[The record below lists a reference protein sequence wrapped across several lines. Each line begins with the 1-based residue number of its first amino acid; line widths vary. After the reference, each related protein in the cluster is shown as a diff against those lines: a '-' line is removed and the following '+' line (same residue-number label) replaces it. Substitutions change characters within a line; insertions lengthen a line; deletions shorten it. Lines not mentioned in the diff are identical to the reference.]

1 MGSGGEMT
9 SHVRSS
15 DLLSAEEVRAE
26 LDLILA
32 SPAFAHSPRLAAFLR
47 FVVESRLSGKADY
60 IKSYTIGVEALGRS
74 EGFDPHVDPIVRV
87 EAGRLRKAL
96 ARYYSGIGA
105 DRSVLIDL
113 PRGSYV
119 PVFCRQH
126 VPREAGLVARLSR
139 PLSGKVGAWTMIAAL
154 AALVAV
160 GAIAAAGAWIS
171 AGKPSSATLASAGS
185 VNEATM
191 AVARPGRGRAVV
203 AVQQFDAIGTGADTV
218 TGLEDLGRKLR
229 DALARFDGID
239 VRSELGPPSV
249 ASAPL
254 STHSPSRS
262 DYRINGTLELARDG
276 AASLTFQLHDAV
288 AGTIIWTRRFENI
301 RIGNDGAA
309 VEGVVRRVVATVAQP
324 YGVIFARELDK
335 AAAGE
340 GDVRHRCVVQAIEQR
355 RRDDPAAR
363 QRVRTCLNH
372 VTTIDPT
379 HTGAFAALALLAV
392 NEYYVDENGDR
403 ALVDRALKAAL
414 RAADL
419 KPGSARA
426 HQALMS
432 ALFARGEIAAALA
445 EGEKAIAL
453 NPYDMTALGAYGLH
467 LVMSG
472 ELVKGGALLQQAVA
486 ESQVRTPAF
495 SFALFLCAYLQGD
508 DGSAS
513 YHASLLTSETYPL
526 DLVARALDAWREGD
540 GEQARQAID
549 KLAALHP
556 AWRNDPR
563 GRLQR
568 FIPSPTIVDRLAR
581 DLVAAGFR
589 TNAE

>member
-1 MGSGGEMT
+1 MT

-26 LDLILA
+26 LERILA
-32 SPAFAHSPRLAAFLR
+32 SPAFSHSPRLAAFLR

-96 ARYYSGIGA
+96 ARYYSSIGV

-126 VPREAGLVARLSR
+126 ISRGAGLIAGLSRRLSGR
-139 PLSGKVGAWTMIAAL
+139 FGFWSMIASV
-154 AALVAV
+154 AALVAIGLIV
-160 GAIAAAGAWIS
+160 MTEAWITAGRSKPATPLNAGAVNQ
-171 AGKPSSATLASAGS
+171 AT
-185 VNEATM
+185 T
-191 AVARPGRGRAVV
+191 AVVTPGRGRAVV
-203 AVQQFDAIGTGADTV
+203 VVQQFAAVGAGADTAV
-218 TGLEDLGRKLR
+218 TGLEDLARKLR
-229 DALARFDGID
+229 DAFARFDGID
-239 VRSELGPPSV
+239 VRSETGGPAL
-249 ASAPL
+249 ASA
-254 STHSPSRS
+254 SPSTNLPARS
-262 DYRINGTLELARDG
+262 EYRISATLEFQRDG
-276 AASLTFQLHDAV
+276 AAGLTFQLHDAI
-288 AGTIIWTRRFENI
+288 AGTIIWTRRFDNV
-301 RIGNDGAA
+301 RIANDSAA
-309 VEGVVRRVVATVAQP
+309 VEGMVRKVTATLAQP
-324 YGVIFARELDK
+324 YGVIFAREFDK
-335 AAAGE
+335 VAAGE
-340 GDVRHRCVVQAIEQR
+340 GDMRYQCVLRAIELR
-355 RRDDPAAR
+355 RRDDPATR
-363 QRVRTCLNH
+363 QHVRACLNQ
-372 VTTIDPT
+372 VTTTDPT
-379 HTGAFAALALLAV
+379 HANAFASLALLSV
-392 NEYYVDENGDR
+392 NEYYLDDNGDR
-403 ALVDRALKAAL
+403 AFIDRALRAAL

-419 KPGSARA
+419 RPESARA

-453 NPYDMTALGAYGLH
+453 NPYDMTVLGSYGMH
-467 LVMSG
+467 LVMNG
-472 ELVKGGALLQQAVA
+472 ELEKGQALLRQAVA

-508 DGSAS
+508 DASAS
-513 YHASLLTSETYPL
+513 YHASLLTSESYPL
-526 DLVARALDAWREGD
+526 DLVARALDAWRSGD
-540 GEQARQAID
+540 REEARQAID

-568 FIPSPTIVDRLAR
+568 FIPASAIVDRLAP
-581 DLVAAGFR
+581 DLAAAGLSD
-589 TNAE
+589 

>member
-1 MGSGGEMT
+1 MGNGSEMT

-26 LDLILA
+26 LGLILA
-32 SPAFAHSPRLAAFLR
+32 SPAFSHSPRLAAFLR
-47 FVVESRLSGKADY
+47 FVVESRLTGKADY

-74 EGFDPHVDPIVRV
+74 EGFDPHIDPIVRV

-119 PVFCRQH
+119 PVFCRQ
-126 VPREAGLVARLSR
+126 RTRRGAGLATLLSR
-139 PLSGKVGAWTMIAAL
+139 HLSGRVAAWTMIACV

-160 GAIAAAGAWIS
+160 GIVVATEAWVTAGQPRSVPPPAAGFVEQ
-171 AGKPSSATLASAGS
+171 GTTGVAT
-185 VNEATM
+185 
-191 AVARPGRGRAVV
+191 PGRGRAVV
-203 AVQQFDAIGTGADTV
+203 VVQQFDSVGAGAELTA
-218 TGLEDLGRKLR
+218 GLEDLRRKLR
-229 DALARFDGID
+229 DAFARFEGID
-239 VRSELGPPSV
+239 VLSEMGSPAI
-249 ASAPL
+249 ASAPAATRL
-254 STHSPSRS
+254 PGRS
-262 DYRINGTLELARDG
+262 EYRISASLESQSDG

-288 AGTIIWTRRFENI
+288 AGTIIWARRFEDV
-301 RIGNDGAA
+301 RIANDRAA
-309 VEGVVRRVVATVAQP
+309 VESMVRRVVATLAQP

-335 AAAGE
+335 VAAGE
-340 GDVRHRCVVQAIEQR
+340 GDIRHQCVVRAIELR

-363 QRVRTCLNH
+363 QRVRACLNQ
-372 VTTIDPT
+372 VTTSDPT
-379 HTGAFAALALLAV
+379 HAGAFAALALLAV
-392 NEYYVDENGDR
+392 SEYYVDDDGDR
-403 ALVDRALKAAL
+403 ALIDRALKAAL

-419 KPGSARA
+419 RPESARA

-445 EGEKAIAL
+445 EGEKAVAL
-453 NPYDMTALGAYGLH
+453 NPYDMTVLGAYGMH

-472 ELVKGGALLQQAVA
+472 ELEKGKALLQQAVA
-486 ESQVRTPAF
+486 ETQMRTPAF
-495 SFALFLCAYLQGD
+495 GFALFLCAYLQGD
-508 DGSAS
+508 DISAS
-513 YHASLLTSETYPL
+513 YHASLLTSESYPL

-540 GEQARQAID
+540 RDRARQALD

-556 AWRNDPR
+556 AWRSDPR

-568 FIPSPTIVDRLAR
+568 FIPSSAIVDRLVP
-581 DLVAAGFR
+581 DLAAAGL
-589 TNAE
+589 TN

>member
-1 MGSGGEMT
+1 MT

-26 LDLILA
+26 LARILA
-32 SPAFAHSPRLAAFLR
+32 SPAFSHSPRLASFLR

-96 ARYYSGIGA
+96 ARYYAGSGA
-105 DRSVLIDL
+105 DRAVLIDL

-119 PVFCRQH
+119 PVFCRQPIH
-126 VPREAGLVARLSR
+126 REAGLIARLGD
-139 PLSGKVGAWTMIAAL
+139 LSGRVGAWTMIASI
-154 AALVAV
+154 AALVA
-160 GAIAAAGAWIS
+160 AGVFVATDAWIG
-171 AGKPSSATLASAGS
+171 AGEPRSATPSNAGS
-185 VNEATM
+185 VNQATT

-203 AVQQFDAIGTGADTV
+203 VVEQFDVVGANADSV
-218 TGLEDLGRKLR
+218 TGLDDLGRKLR

-239 VRSELGPPSV
+239 VRSEVGSPVL

-254 STHSPSRS
+254 PTHYPARS
-262 DYRINGTLELARDG
+262 EYRIS
-276 AASLTFQLHDAV
+276 ASLDSARNEAATLTFRLHDAG
-288 AGTIIWTRRFENI
+288 AGTIIWTRRFENV
-301 RIGNDGAA
+301 RIANDRTA
-309 VEGVVRRVVATVAQP
+309 VEGIVRRVVATVAQP

-340 GDVRHRCVVQAIEQR
+340 GDVRHQCLVQAIELR
-355 RRDDPAAR
+355 RRDDPASR
-363 QRVRTCLNH
+363 QRVRACLNH
-372 VTTIDPT
+372 VTTTDPT
-379 HTGAFAALALLAV
+379 HAAAFAALALLAV
-392 NEYYVDENGDR
+392 TEYHLGDVGDR

-419 KPGSARA
+419 RPESARA

-453 NPYDMTALGAYGLH
+453 NPYDMTVLGAYGMH

-472 ELVKGGALLQQAVA
+472 ELDKGKALLQQAVA
-486 ESQVRTPAF
+486 ETQTRIPAF

-508 DGSAS
+508 DASAS

-526 DLVARALDAWREGD
+526 DLVARALDAWRG
-540 GEQARQAID
+540 GERDEARQTID

-556 AWRNDPR
+556 TWRNDSR

-568 FIPSPTIVDRLAR
+568 FIPSSETVDRLAR
-581 DLVAAGFR
+581 DLAAAGLPD
-589 TNAE
+589 